1 MQKIFFS
8 YLKGFEAFR
17 LTSLAV
23 YSFRI
28 RVTRGER
35 ACRACKVFGA
45 ANPTRRSQS
54 SRSHCRVCARRQCDL
69 SAFHRK
75 RPSNPGVWHKRPTKT
90 RIRRQGI
97 FLFLLSIFACRRAGR
112 IDARCPRRIHAER
125 NAHRHSRLQISNARS
140 LTVHSDL
147 SELCNRERPGRVLV
161 AYSNRVTS
169 YA

>member
-8 YLKGFEAFR
+8 YLKGFEAFDLR
-17 LTSLAV
+17 AWRFIHFGFV
-23 YSFRI
+23 A
-28 RVTRGER
+28 RGY
-35 ACRACKVFGA
+35 
-45 ANPTRRSQS
+45 
-54 SRSHCRVCARRQCDL
+54 
-69 SAFHRK
+69 
-75 RPSNPGVWHKRPTKT
+75 
-90 RIRRQGI
+90 

-112 IDARCPRRIHAER
+112 IDARGPQRIHAER

-147 SELCNRERPGRVLV
+147 GELCDRERPGRVLV

>member
-1 MQKIFFS
+1 MVN
-8 YLKGFEAFR
+8 A
-17 LTSLAV
+17 
-23 YSFRI
+23 
-28 RVTRGER
+28 R
-35 ACRACKVFGA
+35 AA
-45 ANPTRRSQS
+45 
-54 SRSHCRVCARRQCDL
+54 
-69 SAFHRK
+69 
-75 RPSNPGVWHKRPTKT
+75 PTKSSARQIHT
-90 RIRRQGI
+90 EGHNHREVIVGSAPDANVIFRRFTENALQRLGFVARGY

>member
-1 MQKIFFS
+1 
-8 YLKGFEAFR
+8 
-17 LTSLAV
+17 
-23 YSFRI
+23 
-28 RVTRGER
+28 VTRGER
-35 ACRACKVFGA
+35 ACRAYKVFGA
-45 ANPTRRSQS
+45 ANPHEGHNHREVIVGSVPDANVIFRHFTENAQQIPAFGTNGLQRLGF
-54 SRSHCRVCARRQCDL
+54 VAR
-69 SAFHRK
+69 
-75 RPSNPGVWHKRPTKT
+75 GY
-90 RIRRQGI
+90 

>member
-1 MQKIFFS
+1 VVN
-8 YLKGFEAFR
+8 A
-17 LTSLAV
+17 
-23 YSFRI
+23 
-28 RVTRGER
+28 R
-35 ACRACKVFGA
+35 AA
-45 ANPTRRSQS
+45 
-54 SRSHCRVCARRQCDL
+54 
-69 SAFHRK
+69 
-75 RPSNPGVWHKRPTKT
+75 PTKSSARQIHT
-90 RIRRQGI
+90 EGHNHREVIVGSAPDANVIFRRFTENALQRLGFVARGY